1 MTRLLLSM
9 EVLLDFKG
17 LFFWQMCKTL
27 SILLLMHCV
36 VQVSVGCMTLAPWA
50 VL

>member
-9 EVLLDFKG
+9 EVLLDFKV
-17 LFFWQMCKTL
+17 FFLQMCKTL
-27 SILLLMHCV
+27 SILLLIYRV